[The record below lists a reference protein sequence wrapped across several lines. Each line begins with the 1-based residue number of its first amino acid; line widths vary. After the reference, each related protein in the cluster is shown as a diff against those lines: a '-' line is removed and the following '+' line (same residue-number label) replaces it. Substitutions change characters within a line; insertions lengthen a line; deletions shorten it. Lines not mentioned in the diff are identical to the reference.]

1 MKIAYFTDTFYPEI
15 NGVTNTL
22 NNLIAY
28 LRKTGT
34 EYLVFAPDYDEE
46 CEAFEE
52 AVIRFKGHRPLV
64 NPSSRLALP
73 NYKTVRNAIIEF
85 DPDVIHITTE
95 LGIGL
100 CGLRVARD
108 LNIPIVMSYHTN
120 FDSYLNFYGFGQ
132 MGKPYW
138 GYMKW
143 FHSFAEVNL
152 CPSSDTLSTLE
163 KRGFRNPDVWSRG
176 IDSSVFSPE
185 CYSEDVRSRLGGAGK
200 TVFLYVGRIAK
211 EKGLDTLAKAIRII
225 NEKHKDEIVF
235 TFTGDGPYLKELEEM
250 NIPNAVFTGF
260 LQKKEL
266 AEIYA
271 SSDVFVFPSGTETFG
286 NVLLEAMS
294 SGLPVICTDSGG
306 VTDFTNHLENAYVC
320 RYKDC
325 ASLAFGMSE
334 MLNNPELRC
343 ELKKEAFE
351 TADMR
356 SWDYIFEG
364 LISQYER
371 ALEKSEVFIKRLA
384 G

>member
-1 MKIAYFTDTFYPEI
+1 MKIAYFTDTYYPEI

-22 NNLIAY
+22 NNLIPY
-28 LRKTGT
+28 LRKTGN
-34 EYLVFAPDYDEE
+34 EYLVFAPDYDKGHEE
-46 CEAFEE
+46 GEE
-52 AVIRFKGHRPLV
+52 RVLRFKGLRPLV
-64 NPSSRLALP
+64 YPNSRLALP
-73 NYKTVRNAIIEF
+73 IYKTVRSAIIEF
-85 DPDVIHITTE
+85 DPDVIHITSE

-100 CGLRVARD
+100 SGLRAARE

-120 FDSYLNFYGFGQ
+120 FDSYLGYYGFNH
-132 MGKPYW
+132 MEKPYW

-163 KRGFRNPDVWSRG
+163 KIGFRNPDVWSRG
-176 IDSSVFSPE
+176 IDLSLFSPANFSDE
-185 CYSEDVRSRLGGAGK
+185 ARVKLGGAGK

-211 EKGLDTLAKAIRII
+211 EKGLDTLAEAISII
-225 NEKHKDEIVF
+225 NEKYGDEVVF
-235 TFTGDGPYLKELEEM
+235 TFTGDGPYLKELQEM

-271 SSDVFVFPSGTETFG
+271 SSDIFVFPSGTETFG

-320 RYKDC
+320 RYKN
-325 ASLAFGMSE
+325 AENLARGMTE
-334 MLNNPELRC
+334 MRNNAELRR
-343 ELKKEAFE
+343 EIRREALE
-351 TADMR
+351 TAAMR
-356 SWDYIFEG
+356 SWDYIFDG

-371 ALEKSEVFIKRLA
+371 VLDKSDVFLKRLA